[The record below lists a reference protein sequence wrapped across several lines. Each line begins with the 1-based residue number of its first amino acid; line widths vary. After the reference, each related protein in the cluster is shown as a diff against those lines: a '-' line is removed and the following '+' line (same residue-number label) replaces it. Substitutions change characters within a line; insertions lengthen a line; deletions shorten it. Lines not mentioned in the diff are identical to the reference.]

1 MEPIR
6 FSFKMPDAIFSP
18 NLMEQLKGEIV
29 PFNVESLGDDV
40 PLAVGMYRVKVLEV
54 KNIKDGV
61 EFSVE
66 VIDENLYSQ

>member
-1 MEPIR
+1 
-6 FSFKMPDAIFSP
+6 MPDAIFSP